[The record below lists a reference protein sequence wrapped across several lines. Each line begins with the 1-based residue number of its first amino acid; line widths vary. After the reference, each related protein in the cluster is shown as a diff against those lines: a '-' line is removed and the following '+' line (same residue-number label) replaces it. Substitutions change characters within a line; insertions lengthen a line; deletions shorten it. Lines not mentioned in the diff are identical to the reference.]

1 MPAAASGSSALI
13 SPFTPDFPAAIPP
26 SAALFEVYAR
36 VTTLNHRFV
45 FLKLFLVVL
54 YFSRRK
60 MSRAS
65 WDFLSRINGRL
76 MHGQSVSVSLSLS
89 QSVSVSFSLLQ
100 SVEWQADYKTDWNR
114 REARSGKQRL
124 DPGKIDFSQ
133 LSSDIHDQLTEISIL
148 FWLYRI
154 AISSWN
160 RISVSFYVSA
170 LGKWLKRQLLPYLN
184 ASSHGFVASIWESF
198 SQLPLI
204 INPKLT
210 EMLLRCSG

>member
-1 MPAAASGSSALI
+1 
-13 SPFTPDFPAAIPP
+13 
-26 SAALFEVYAR
+26 
-36 VTTLNHRFV
+36 
-45 FLKLFLVVL
+45 
-54 YFSRRK
+54 
-60 MSRAS
+60 
-65 WDFLSRINGRL
+65 
-76 MHGQSVSVSLSLS
+76 MHGQSVSVSFSLF
-89 QSVSVSFSLLQ
+89 QSVD
-100 SVEWQADYKTDWNR
+100 WQADYKTDWNR
-114 REARSGKQRL
+114 REAQPGKQRL

-204 INPKLT
+204 INPKLFWDAAASVEANAET
-210 EMLLRCSG
+210 KVEAKMVCDRNIILLGK